1 MRVVMRVQGLRDIPR
16 FMDGLLDGWHEKW
29 HE

>member
-1 MRVVMRVQGLRDIPR
+1 MREQGLRDIPR
-16 FMDGLLDGWHEKW
+16 FIDGLLDGWHEKW